1 MELDILAGLGPAT
14 ALLAQQGGVDPMNIA
29 VVVMLLII
37 VVVAALLVRASRQ
50 ADVMPEQEPEVDYKR
65 PTKDLLSAR
74 IKIEGPVDEKELEGK
89 SLAEVK
95 RIKSAEIE
103 SAKSSTKRLTAKAAT
118 EQAKRE
124 MEELSAKQAAQLEE
138 GKADEGKQEVIS
150 ASDDEATRAEA
161 SGSAATSDAAAE
173 LLAEPAEQVAA
184 GPVKPAAAV
193 ASAALSKPGETPVS
207 YQAGLT
213 RTREGFGSKIKGFFG
228 GEELSPKLLDE
239 LEEFLYTADIGPK
252 AAEDVLEAV
261 RTHLD
266 GKEKRSPAA
275 VWAFVQQHVY
285 HMLKAREPK
294 PLDLES
300 KKPFVMLVVGVN
312 GAGKTTTIGK
322 LANQFRRQG
331 KSVLLVA
338 GDTFRAGAVD
348 QLAVWGERNDIP
360 VHQGKPEQDPAS
372 VVYAGIERGV
382 KEQVDVILCDTSGRL
397 HTNTNLMEELKK
409 IERVSAKAMS
419 GAPHETILVLDA
431 NMGQNAVQQ
440 ARTFGSALKLSGI
453 ALTKLDGTAR
463 GGVILAIAKELD
475 VPVRYVGIGE
485 GIQDLRP
492 FSAEDFVDA
501 LFM

>member
-1 MELDILAGLGPAT
+1 MQMGMLAQMAHGAPL
-14 ALLAQQGGVDPMNIA
+14 ALLGQASGVDPMNIA
-29 VVVMLLII
+29 VVVMMLIII
-37 VVVAALLVRASRQ
+37 VVAAVMVRSSRKPP
-50 ADVMPEQEPEVDYKR
+50 VVEEPEEVVDYKR
-65 PTKDLLSAR
+65 PTKDLLSSR
-74 IKIEGPVDEKELEGK
+74 IKIDAPVDDEALQDM

-95 RIKSAEIE
+95 RIKSAEVE
-103 SAKSSTKRLTAKAAT
+103 GNKPGVKPTTRRMTAKDAT
-118 EQAKRE
+118 EQARRE
-124 MEELSAKQAAQLEE
+124 MEELDAKQVEDAAKPAEDAAKPAEE
-138 GKADEGKQEVIS
+138 AAKPAEG
-150 ASDDEATRAEA
+150 ASDTAEAAETGAKPDAEPVKEPAKPVEAT
-161 SGSAATSDAAAE
+161 
-173 LLAEPAEQVAA
+173 
-184 GPVKPAAAV
+184 KPAV
-193 ASAALSKPGETPVS
+193 MASAGETPVS

-228 GEELSPKLLDE
+228 GEELSPKLLDD

-252 AAEDVLEAV
+252 AADDVLEAV
-261 RTHLD
+261 RTHLS

-285 HMLKAREPK
+285 QMLKAREPK

-348 QLAVWGERNDIP
+348 QLGVWGDRNGIP
-360 VHQGKPEQDPAS
+360 VHQGKSEQDPAS

-382 KEQVDVILCDTSGRL
+382 KEGVDVILCDTSGRL
-397 HTNTNLMEELKK
+397 HTNVNLMEELKK
-409 IERVSAKAMS
+409 IERVSMKAMS

-440 ARTFGSALKLSGI
+440 ARTFGNALKLSGI

-485 GIQDLRP
+485 GIQDLRQ

>member
-1 MELDILAGLGPAT
+1 MDHRMT
-14 ALLAQQGGVDPMNIA
+14 AQIALMGQGGIDPMNIA
-29 VVVMLLII
+29 VLVMLLLIVAVA
-37 VVVAALLVRASRQ
+37 VVVARASRKGDAPQ
-50 ADVMPEQEPEVDYKR
+50 VEEPEEDYKR
-65 PTKDLLSAR
+65 PTKNLLENR
-74 IKIEGPVDEKELEGK
+74 LKMDGPVDEKDLEGK
-89 SLAEVK
+89 SLAEIK

-103 SAKSSTKRLTAKAAT
+103 NPKPTTKRLTAMEAT
-118 EQAKRE
+118 EQARRE
-124 MEELSAKQAAQLEE
+124 MGELEAKQA
-138 GKADEGKQEVIS
+138 
-150 ASDDEATRAEA
+150 
-161 SGSAATSDAAAE
+161 SDAAEAAE
-173 LLAEPAEQVAA
+173 AAESAEAKEPAGDAAVEGEEVAA
-184 GPVKPAAAV
+184 APKPEPVKPV
-193 ASAALSKPGETPVS
+193 SAAKEVETPVS

-213 RTREGFGSKIKGFFG
+213 RTREGFGSKIKGLFG
-228 GEELSPKLLDE
+228 GEELSPKLLDD

-275 VWAFVQQHVY
+275 VWAFVQEHI
-285 HMLKAREPK
+285 HGMLKAREPK
-294 PLDLES
+294 PLDLEG

-322 LANQFRRQG
+322 LANQLRRQG

-348 QLAVWGERNDIP
+348 QLGVWGDRNGIP
-360 VHQGKPEQDPAS
+360 VHQGKSEQDPAS
-372 VVYAGIERGV
+372 VVYAGIERGM
-382 KEQVDVILCDTSGRL
+382 KEGMDVILCDTSGRL
-397 HTNTNLMEELKK
+397 HTNVNLMEELKK
-409 IERVSAKAMS
+409 IERVSAKALS

-485 GIQDLRP
+485 GIQDLRQ
-492 FSAEDFVDA
+492 FNAEDFVDA